1 MHVQRPSRV
10 PLTSARAQLTSQAL
24 CALVRNADSSLLE
37 DDGGDGRSLS
47 LPELCVL

>member
-10 PLTSARAQLTSQAL
+10 SLTSVRAQLTSQAL
-24 CALVRNADSSLLE
+24 CALLRHADSSLLK
-37 DDGGDGRSLS
+37 DDGGDGRSLL